1 MSPALSYRDAFI
13 TLADTPQGELVPF
26 YRDLL
31 GCEPNPYQPDR
42 YAEFH
47 PAIGPKLVIFQP
59 QTDQAQHFQSSNS
72 GALSLCWVVEN
83 LDEAIATLTALGS
96 PPSQSILHTSH
107 GREIYSTDPA
117 NNRLIFYQPHSLA
130 SPLPKDDLLSSNSL

>member
-47 PAIGPKLVIFQP
+47 PAIGPKLFRRLQ
-59 QTDQAQHFQSSNS
+59 
-72 GALSLCWVVEN
+72 LSRWGELPER
-83 LDEAIATLTALGS
+83 
-96 PPSQSILHTSH
+96 
-107 GREIYSTDPA
+107 GRGGNAVYHPLL
-117 NNRLIFYQPHSLA
+117 RLWRGLW
-130 SPLPKDDLLSSNSL
+130 